1 MLGNFAVYDSS
12 LQLWGRNSLSIAD
25 LRTMSKRLHK
35 DNPFIAT
42 FTKSFLQLVI
52 SAGLTL
58 RIQTSNKDAKRSLK
72 AIWESFASDSCVS
85 GDMALDDAI
94 RFYIASIIIDGDI
107 LVYVTERNGK
117 LKLNHIPAWR
127 VTNPVRKTSVI
138 HFKSKEPLDLTGY
151 FIDSGV
157 VYYKG
162 EVVGYTF
169 SDPDS
174 SKPHLYIPRTNGG
187 ALSAILLKSPISID
201 TDTVRGVPLLA
212 CGVKA
217 LDDITSLVNA
227 ETKSAKIRSKLAASL
242 SVDASIFGSDAEKAK
257 FLSELQSKLV
267 EIEKND
273 TSILVPAPGTKLE
286 FNDVKASGTSNFD
299 LLIKPLLVYVAGL
312 YGVSYDAL
320 SHDLKDNTSA
330 IARLIYM
337 TAWTDSQ
344 IWRNY
349 FASKLLDPFFALLVE
364 ANGISLADVNWQI
377 NARPYGYVKSKEE
390 VSANN
395 EAITSGQK
403 TLAEVAAESGKDVE
417 DIISEQAEI
426 EKYRNSVNPD
436 YRYALDII
444 AKCGKA
450 EVSKAILRSK
460 GYTDEVINTLHG

>member
-1 MLGNFAVYDSS
+1 M
-12 LQLWGRNSLSIAD
+12 
-25 LRTMSKRLHK
+25 
-35 DNPFIAT
+35 
-42 FTKSFLQLVI
+42 QLVI

-58 RIQTSNKDAKRSLK
+58 KIETREKDSKKKLK
-72 AIWESFASDSCVS
+72 TIWESFSIDACVS

-94 RFYIASIIIDGDI
+94 RYYIASIIIDGDI
-107 LVYVTERNGK
+107 LVYVSERNGK

-127 VTNPVRKTSVI
+127 ITNPVKKTSVI

-157 VYYKG
+157 VYLRG

-169 SDPDS
+169 ADPDS
-174 SKPHLYIPRTNGG
+174 SQPHLYIPRTNGG
-187 ALSAILLKSPISID
+187 AISAILLKSPISVD
-201 TDTVRGVPLLA
+201 TDSVRGVPLLA
-212 CGVKA
+212 SGVKA

-227 ETKSAKIRSKLAASL
+227 ETKAAKIRSKLAASVTVDSAIFTSDEQRDNFMKNL
-242 SVDASIFGSDAEKAK
+242 DKKFIEVNNNETSVWVA
-257 FLSELQSKLV
+257 
-267 EIEKND
+267 
-273 TSILVPAPGTKLE
+273 APGTKLE
-286 FNDVKASGTSNFD
+286 FNDVKASGTSSFE

-349 FASKLLDPFFALLVE
+349 IASKLLDPFFYLLAE
-364 ANGISLADVNWQI
+364 YNGISLDNVNWQI

-390 VSANN
+390 IEANDL
-395 EAITSGQK
+395 AISSSQK
-403 TLAEVAAESGKDVE
+403 TLAEVASERGVDVE
-417 DIISEQAEI
+417 DVISEQAEI

-436 YRYALDII
+436 YVFALDII
-444 AKCGKA
+444 AKCANPAISRSILQSNGYA
-450 EVSKAILRSK
+450 E
-460 GYTDEVINTLHG
+460 EVINTLHG